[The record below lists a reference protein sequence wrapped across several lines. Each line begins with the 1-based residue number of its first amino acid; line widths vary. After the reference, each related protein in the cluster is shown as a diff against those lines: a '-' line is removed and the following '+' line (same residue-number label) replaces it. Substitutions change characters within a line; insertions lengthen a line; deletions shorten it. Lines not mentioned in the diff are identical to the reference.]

1 MTNTVNSINNFPV
14 RLTDE
19 RWNHIVENHN
29 EMAGYYYDVLETIA
43 APNYVLQ
50 GDRNEL
56 WAIKF
61 ISEKKCIL
69 VIYREIKYKNDGFI
83 ITSFLTTK
91 FNKLLKRKILWK
103 QPK

>member
-1 MTNTVNSINNFPV
+1 MTNIVKSINDVPI

-43 APNYVLQ
+43 APQYLIEGNN
-50 GDRNEL
+50 DEL
-56 WAIKF
+56 WAVKF

-69 VIYREIKYKNDGFI
+69 VIYREIKFKNDGFI

-91 FNKLLKRKILWK
+91 FNKLLKKKILWK